1 MEQFNYIGFLFRNW
15 KSILIVTILV
25 AISAGVFGVIK
36 NKTVYQATVFINI
49 GAKQNNQ
56 NTSLLE
62 AVQAADQFT
71 ETIQGWFKDPSFLS
85 KISNDPTG
93 ISARKQEKQNLIVEY
108 EKNTREEATNLSS
121 EIKHALQEQL
131 ENYNAQTQNGFTLG
145 VFSTT
150 VTTKNYP
157 IGLVILLGIIG
168 GFVAGQVLFYVFEY
182 LSFVSRKI
190 KQGQIK

>member
-157 IGLVILLGIIG
+157 LGLVILLGIIG

>member
-71 ETIQGWFKDPSFLS
+71 ETIQGWFKDPSFLA
-85 KISNDPTG
+85 KISNGSTE

-108 EKNTREEATNLSS
+108 VKSTPEEAINLSS
-121 EIKHALQEQL
+121 EIKQGLQEQL
-131 ENYNAQTQNGFTLG
+131 ESYNSQTQNGFTIG

-150 VTTKNYP
+150 VNTKNYP
-157 IGLVILLGIIG
+157 LGLVIILGIIG
-168 GFVAGQVLFYVFEY
+168 GFMGGQALAYVFEY
-182 LSFVSRKI
+182 ISFVSKKI